1 MSSSRGAYHHG
12 DLPKALVTLAVQL
25 IEQVGQEAFSLRE
38 AARAVGVSANAA
50 YRHFEDKSAL
60 LLAVAAHGFGQL
72 SQRMQT
78 AMEGTS
84 GGSAGEVPSVA
95 RFKAIG
101 RAYVEFALEYPEW
114 FRLMFSKIGLGCLNA
129 DSGRTAGQSMPTPW
143 ELLGESLDAL
153 VLEGMLAPERR
164 KGAELK
170 AWTVVHGFASLALGG
185 QVTGPEELDEAL
197 ESVLEFTVVGLCTP
211 GIR

>member
-1 MSSSRGAYHHG
+1 MSQSRGAYHHG
-12 DLPKALVTLAVQL
+12 DLPKALVTMAVQL

-38 AARAVGVSANAA
+38 AARTVGVSANAA

-84 GGSAGEVPSVA
+84 GGSAGEGSSVA

-114 FRLMFSKIGLGCLNA
+114 FRLMFSKIGLGCLRA
-129 DSGRTAGQSMPTPW
+129 DSARETGQSMPTPW
-143 ELLGESLDAL
+143 ELLGQALDAL
-153 VLEGMLAPERR
+153 VLEGVLPLDRR
-164 KGAELK
+164 QGAELK
-170 AWTVVHGFASLALGG
+170 AWTVVHGFASLVLGG